1 MAYPDQSGA
10 WGPWLALFSRRC
22 RPEDP
27 ESWPGVCQGVGARQ
41 SGPERV
47 EVRAAETWPRLSER
61 VSVNERPGGTGCA
74 PSGPGGSSGV
84 GVGVCACAFLRPAV
98 GAAHEARGLQQSGRR
113 FRERANARGPSVP
126 VRASVPAVGRV
137 RASTRRM
144 GAGAHRPTQDECA
157 RASGPR
163 VPGAGAC
170 QGGGTGGP
178 WPGGGRGARPPRR
191 GETRREG
198 EGSEGARGRAGARGH
213 MGEGRRE
220 GAREGGRRMGGLKP
234 PSAGE
239 PVQSGRRR
247 RQRTRRLQPARRGAR
262 RQDLA
267 AVLAPRSLR
276 RSLPG
281 AVEGRGA
288 EPRRLEGAV
297 STQRGPRAAGPS
309 NPPADLQTRG
319 PRARGKRE
327 GTCMGPRPGG
337 RGQESS
343 RETLPVNSG
352 AGAQEKLPPTSGRA
366 GGWAWWEGGRTIG
379 WREVA
384 GANCPSLPVLPHRS
398 APRTG
403 SGKIPELGGRSD
415 PSAPRGGFF
424 LQQKSGLQSAQGC
437 EWTVARLPVYVCP
450 CESACVCV
458 CQREPAC
465 GFLVSPPGLSPFS
478 GSPPVSL
485 YKCSCVVCPCRS
497 ACGVSPSL
505 VSPPVCV
512 SHSAALHEPAWVSLY
527 CSEECISP
535 CVGAG
540 PRGGHQTDSSPPR
553 LLSSPLPSLS
563 SSAP

>member
-1 MAYPDQSGA
+1 M
-10 WGPWLALFSRRC
+10 
-22 RPEDP
+22 
-27 ESWPGVCQGVGARQ
+27 
-41 SGPERV
+41 
-47 EVRAAETWPRLSER
+47 
-61 VSVNERPGGTGCA
+61 
-74 PSGPGGSSGV
+74 
-84 GVGVCACAFLRPAV
+84 GVCARAFLRPAV
-98 GAAHEARGLQQSGRR
+98 EAAHEARGLQPSGRR
-113 FRERANARGPSVP
+113 SRERANARGPSVP
-126 VRASVPAVGRV
+126 VRASVPAGGRV

-170 QGGGTGGP
+170 QGGGTRGP
-178 WPGGGRGARPPRR
+178 WPGGGRGARPRRR

-262 RQDLA
+262 RRDLA
-267 AVLAPRSLR
+267 AVLAPRSLP
-276 RSLPG
+276 RSLLG

-288 EPRRLEGAV
+288 EPRRPEGTV

-337 RGQESS
+337 RGTGKFTGNFA
-343 RETLPVNSG
+343 RKLGGGG
-352 AGAQEKLPPTSGRA
+352 AGEAAPHVRA
-366 GGWAWWEGGRTIG
+366 RRGLGVVGGGATIG

-398 APRTG
+398 AARAG
-403 SGKIPELGGRSD
+403 SGKIPE
-415 PSAPRGGFF
+415 RG
-424 LQQKSGLQSAQGC
+424 
-437 EWTVARLPVYVCP
+437 E
-450 CESACVCV
+450 
-458 CQREPAC
+458 
-465 GFLVSPPGLSPFS
+465 
-478 GSPPVSL
+478 GS
-485 YKCSCVVCPCRS
+485 
-497 ACGVSPSL
+497 
-505 VSPPVCV
+505 
-512 SHSAALHEPAWVSLY
+512 
-527 CSEECISP
+527 
-535 CVGAG
+535 
-540 PRGGHQTDSSPPR
+540 Q
-553 LLSSPLPSLS
+553 
-563 SSAP
+563 